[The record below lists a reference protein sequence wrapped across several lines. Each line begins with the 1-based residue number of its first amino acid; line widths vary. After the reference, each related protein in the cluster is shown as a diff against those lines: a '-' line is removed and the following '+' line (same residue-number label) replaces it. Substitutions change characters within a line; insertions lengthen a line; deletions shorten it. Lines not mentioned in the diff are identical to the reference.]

1 VSGLADGA
9 EGSTDLL
16 DLLYL
21 LPFAVLK
28 TDMQGNVALVN
39 PTGAQLLMPLAPAA
53 DLSNV
58 FTIFDEVT
66 PELREMVARFPGR
79 AGRICDEYRV
89 VASAGPAGHT
99 KSYVLS
105 VTVQKIDADVLVV
118 VISDVSA
125 EAEREAYI
133 RIHEARLH
141 ALFDGMRDYGIC
153 TVDPHG
159 IVTSWN
165 RSAQQMDG
173 YRADEIIGVPV
184 SVLFPTS
191 PASTKGFTDALG
203 VALRDGS
210 YEYEGWR
217 VRKNGTRYW
226 ANCVIS
232 VLRDPGDDTHIGFSV
247 ISRDR
252 TLRKRNDEEL
262 LNLTVTDPL
271 TGAANR
277 RGLFGAGLR
286 EDERRKRSGGTTSVL
301 MLDLDYFKTVNDDHG
316 HQAGDAVLRHI
327 VKLAKAE
334 IRSVDLIGRYGGE
347 EFTVVL
353 PGSSLETAHGI
364 AERIRASIER
374 TPVVIDGVAIRM
386 TVSIGVASVSASV
399 DDLAHLIG
407 AADAALFDAKSAGRN
422 RVVVST
428 EAGTSAS

>member
-1 VSGLADGA
+1 
-9 EGSTDLL
+9 
-16 DLLYL
+16 
-21 LPFAVLK
+21 
-28 TDMQGNVALVN
+28 M
-39 PTGAQLLMPLAPAA
+39 
-53 DLSNV
+53 
-58 FTIFDEVT
+58 
-66 PELREMVARFPGR
+66 R
-79 AGRICDEYRV
+79 
-89 VASAGPAGHT
+89 
-99 KSYVLS
+99 SYVLS
-105 VTVQKIDADVLVV
+105 VTIQKIDDSVLVV

-133 RIHEARLH
+133 RVHEARLH

-153 TVDPHG
+153 TVDPRG

-173 YRADEIIGVPV
+173 YRADEIISVPV

-191 PASTKGFTDALG
+191 SGSSKGFADALG
-203 VALRDGS
+203 AALRDGS

-232 VLRDPGDDTHIGFSV
+232 VLRDPGDDAHIGFSIV
-247 ISRDR
+247 SRDR

-301 MLDLDYFKTVNDDHG
+301 MLDLDYFKAVNDEHG
-316 HQAGDAVLRHI
+316 HQTGDAMLRHI
-327 VKLAKAE
+327 VKLAKTE

-347 EFTVVL
+347 EFTIVL
-353 PGSSLETAHGI
+353 PGSSVDIARGI
-364 AERIRASIER
+364 AERIRATIER
-374 TPVVIDGVAIRM
+374 TPLVVDGIAIRM
-386 TVSIGVASVSASV
+386 TVSIGVATVTPMF
-399 DDLAHLIG
+399 DDLSHLIN
-407 AADAALFDAKSAGRN
+407 AADAALYQAKSAGRN
-422 RVVVST
+422 RVVVAPESLPGP
-428 EAGTSAS
+428 A

>member
-1 VSGLADGA
+1 VSGPGKQMDEA
-9 EGSTDLL
+9 EDTADLL

-21 LPFAVLK
+21 LPLAVLK
-28 TDMQGNVALVN
+28 TDLHGNVKLIN
-39 PTGAQLLMPLAPAA
+39 PAGAQLLMPLSPTA

-58 FTIFDEVT
+58 FSVLNPVA
-66 PELREMVARFPGR
+66 PELREMVTRFPGR
-79 AGRICDEYRV
+79 AGRICDEYPIV
-89 VASAGPAGHT
+89 GSAGRPGHM

-105 VTVQKIDADVLVV
+105 ATLQKIDDDVLIV

-125 EAEREAYI
+125 EAERGAYI
-133 RIHEARLH
+133 RLHEARLH

-153 TVDPHG
+153 TVDPRG

-184 SVLFPTS
+184 SVLFPAS
-191 PASTKGFTDALG
+191 PASSKGFSDALAS
-203 VALRDGS
+203 ALADGS
-210 YEYEGWR
+210 FEYEGWR
-217 VRKNGTRYW
+217 VRKNSTRYW

-232 VLRDPGDDTHIGFSV
+232 VLRDPGDDAHIGFSI

-262 LNLTVTDPL
+262 VNLTITDPL

-301 MLDLDYFKTVNDDHG
+301 MLDLDHFKTVNDTHG
-316 HQAGDAVLRHI
+316 HQAGDAILRHI
-327 VKLAKAE
+327 VNLAKAE

-353 PGSSLETAHGI
+353 PGSTIEVARGI
-364 AERIRASIER
+364 AERIRHSVER
-374 TPVVIDGVAIRM
+374 TPLVVDGVTIRM
-386 TVSIGVASVSASV
+386 TVSIGVASVAPSV
-399 DDLAHLIG
+399 DDLASLIA
-407 AADAALFDAKSAGRN
+407 AADAALFDAMAAGRN
-422 RVVVST
+422 RVVV
-428 EAGTSAS
+428 AS